1 MTYATADARRQVL
14 TSIADAA
21 ELLGAA
27 LASLGEAYEQLD
39 ERTAEQ
45 LEAELFRPL
54 QVAYGRAQRA
64 HNGFAARC
72 ELPSRAFA
80 VHPPSAPAGGP
91 KALLAAALEAVD
103 RADRALAELQDSLL
117 PVEVGDAELRAGLSE
132 VRELL
137 GGLHARAR
145 ALVRTLGR

>member
-1 MTYATADARRQVL
+1 MTYATADARHLML
-14 TSIADAA
+14 TSIADAT
-21 ELLGAA
+21 EQLGAA

-39 ERTAEQ
+39 EGTAEQ

-54 QVAYGRAQRA
+54 QLAYGRAQRA
-64 HNGFAARC
+64 HNDFAGRC
-72 ELPSRAFA
+72 GLQSRAFQM
-80 VHPPSAPAGGP
+80 HPQSAPAGGP

-103 RADRALAELQDSLL
+103 RADRGLAELQDSLL
-117 PVEVGDAELRAGLSE
+117 PVEVGDAELRAGISE